1 MRIGILTS
9 GGDAPGMNAAIRA
22 VVLEAAQRG
31 SETIGIRCGFEGL
44 LRGEFCRLTPEDV
57 RDIIG
62 LSGTVLK
69 SARSARFRAEEGLRQ
84 AREQIVKAGLDALV
98 IIGGDG
104 SFRGAAHLAAATNLR
119 VVGIPGTIDNDIPG
133 TDTTIGFDTAVSVV
147 VETVDRIKDTATSLV
162 TEEPRVFVV
171 EVMGRNLGAIAT
183 HSGLASGAD
192 WIVIPEVPF
201 DLAAICDS
209 IVRNRYSIVLVA
221 EGAGGALAVAKA
233 IRDRLHIEPRVTIL
247 GHLQRG
253 GAPTANDRVLATQ
266 MGAAAVDALLAGR
279 TNGFTGAVH
288 GEVKLLDFP
297 PEGAKKDLDL
307 RLYWLGMH
315 FTQTPAQDAASFAP
329 AANVPA

>member
-1 MRIGILTS
+1 MRIGVLTS

-22 VVLEAAQRG
+22 VVLEAALRG

-62 LSGTVLK
+62 RSGTVLK
-69 SARSARFRAEEGLRQ
+69 SARSARFRTEEGRCQ
-84 AREQIVKAGLDALV
+84 AREQIARAGLDALV
-98 IIGGDG
+98 VIGGDG
-104 SFRGAAHLAAATNLR
+104 SFRGAARLAGPNLK
-119 VVGIPGTIDNDIPG
+119 VIGIPGTIDNDIPG

-147 VETVDRIKDTATSLV
+147 VEIVDRIKDTATSLI

-183 HSGLASGAD
+183 YSGLASGAD
-192 WIVIPEVPF
+192 WTVIPEVPY
-201 DLAAICDS
+201 DLANICES
-209 IVRNRYSIVLVA
+209 MARNQYSIVLVA
-221 EGAGGALAVAKA
+221 EGAGGALAVAKT
-233 IRDRLHIEPRVTIL
+233 IKDRLHIEPRVTIL

-266 MGAAAVDALLAGR
+266 MGAAAVDCLLAGG
-279 TNGFTGAVH
+279 TNGFIGVTH
-288 GEVKLLDFP
+288 GQVKLVDFP

-307 RLYWLGMH
+307 GLYWLGMH
-315 FTQTPAQDAASFAP
+315 FTQTPAQDEPSLAP